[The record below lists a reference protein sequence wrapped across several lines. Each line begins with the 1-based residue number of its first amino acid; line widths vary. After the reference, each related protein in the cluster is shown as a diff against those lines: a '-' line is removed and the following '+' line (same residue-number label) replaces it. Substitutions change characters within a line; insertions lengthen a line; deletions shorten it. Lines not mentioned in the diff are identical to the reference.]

1 LACCRP
7 ARARNKRFFQLLNR
21 ISKRPRSAA
30 ICRIFRYMTIL
41 NDAPPKRLRYLVTK
55 GGSGLNIKAA
65 VSDFREGLALW
76 PLWLRLG
83 WNDILQ
89 RYRRSM
95 LGPFWLTASMAI
107 MVIALGVLY
116 AELFNT
122 PVHDFLP
129 YLCVGLLVWNLMSSF
144 LTEGGSLFTGAES
157 YIKQIRLP
165 YSVYVFRSS
174 WSKLII
180 FLHNFIIYFGLLLYF
195 EIWPGAVALLA
206 FPGLLIVVFNG
217 AVATLFIGMVSA
229 RFRDVPQ
236 LINSMVQIVFFVTPI
251 MWQPGLLRSR
261 TYIAEFNPFFHL
273 LEIVRAPLLGNFPSA
288 ESYVAVLLITLVNV
302 VIVGAFFARFRSRI
316 SYWV

>member
-1 LACCRP
+1 MTMTLNE
-7 ARARNKRFFQLLNR
+7 ARDT
-21 ISKRPRSAA
+21 S
-30 ICRIFRYMTIL
+30 
-41 NDAPPKRLRYLVTK
+41 LRYRVTR
-55 GGSGLNIKAA
+55 GGAGFALAA
-65 VSDFREGLALW
+65 AFSDLKSGLALW
-76 PLWLRLG
+76 PLWVRLG

-107 MVIALGVLY
+107 MVISLGLLY

-122 PVHDFLP
+122 PIHDFLP
-129 YLCVGLLVWNLMSSF
+129 YLCVGLLVWNLISSF
-144 LTEGGSLFTGAES
+144 LTEGGTLFTGAES

-180 FLHNFIIYFGLLLYF
+180 FAHNFVIYFGILLYF

-206 FPGLLIVVFNG
+206 IPGLLLVLLNG
-217 AVATLFIGMVSA
+217 ALITLLIGMVSA

-251 MWQPGLLRSR
+251 MWKPELLRNR
-261 TYIAEFNPFFHL
+261 TYIADFNPFYHL
-273 LEIVRAPLLGNFPSA
+273 LEIVRAPLLGGAPLA
-288 ESYVAVLLITLVNV
+288 KSYIAVLLITLVNA